1 MPFSKVRA
9 LSAEAQAEA
18 MKKSLKMKVAEAKH
32 RDMVPKE
39 VPQNLRIHPDDS
51 EEVVSFWILFKGWP
65 LSGNWKSGR
74 AGSWSDVVI
83 RYVVVCGSSVFIYQ
97 GGIFLSRCRLSTNY
111 ECL

>member
-18 MKKSLKMKVAEAKH
+18 MKKSLKLKVAEAKH

-51 EEVVSFWILFKGWP
+51 EEVVSFWILFKG
-65 LSGNWKSGR
+65 
-74 AGSWSDVVI
+74 
-83 RYVVVCGSSVFIYQ
+83 
-97 GGIFLSRCRLSTNY
+97 
-111 ECL
+111 